1 MAAVEPVA
9 GDLGGGVAG
18 PVCGVFDDIPAP
30 VYKEEGDSGEQETG
44 YHAHYRLEG
53 KRPTTFTDLFLRS

>member
-1 MAAVEPVA
+1 LVEERRVRFAAF
-9 GDLGGGVAG
+9 
-18 PVCGVFDDIPAP
+18 FDDIPAP

-53 KRPTTFTDLFLRS
+53 KRPTTFTAFSHEASYR